1 LGIQLQHGNDGVRLL
16 AVKFV
21 ETTVL
26 LFTPDPSGSSQ
37 PPLNQQNSDGVA
49 KGFNIAWI
57 AGGHPLLDANALGQE
72 ASKNLGLLLNQLRAP
87 ESSVLPGPVAIVLVN
102 RYVSLTGF
110 FNIP

>member
-1 LGIQLQHGNDGVRLL
+1 LL

-37 PPLNQQNSDGVA
+37 PPPNQQNSDGVA

-110 FNIP
+110 FNIL